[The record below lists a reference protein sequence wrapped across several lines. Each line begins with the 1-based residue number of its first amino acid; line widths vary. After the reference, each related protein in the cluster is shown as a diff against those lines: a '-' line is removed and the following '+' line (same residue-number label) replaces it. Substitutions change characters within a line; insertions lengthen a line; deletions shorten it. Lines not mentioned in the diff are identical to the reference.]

1 MTLATLFATDKILR
15 SHKSEIREKH
25 RYSFPHFFPFSSQEL
40 LMLVIDLIYLFCTAE
55 HMFKDSRMFFF
66 SSVLIRIEMLEEL
79 LNFTLST
86 MCWRCYT
93 KYRGLVIFRSL
104 GYCLMIKPSEVISCV
119 IWPVRVTLLR
129 EHAKHWFKLI

>member
-1 MTLATLFATDKILR
+1 MRVAMVIKISPLLHGLLEIVFLSASVKSLLILTLATLFATDKILR

-66 SSVLIRIEMLEEL
+66 L
-79 LNFTLST
+79 L
-86 MCWRCYT
+86 
-93 KYRGLVIFRSL
+93 
-104 GYCLMIKPSEVISCV
+104 CV
-119 IWPVRVTLLR
+119 D
-129 EHAKHWFKLI
+129 